1 MPTTIAT
8 IRSRVRQDLHDED
21 SGAYRWTDAV
31 LDRHITRAANDYSLE
46 APLEQKSTLTTTAGS
61 RAISVASLTNIIAI
75 DAVEYPVDQYP
86 PKYAPVSRW
95 QGVMTLDLQAAPVG
109 VEDVNVYWTRVHT
122 LDGSTSTIPVAH
134 EEIIAIGAA
143 AHAALD
149 WTSFATNRINTGGE
163 DVWGRYQA
171 FGESR
176 HRDFRRELARIAR
189 ANRVR
194 SRKLFAPGGPAPESR
209 DHVYGP

>member
-8 IRSRVRQDLHDED
+8 IRARVRQDLHDED
-21 SGAYRWTDAV
+21 SSAYRWTDAV
-31 LDRHITRAANDYSLE
+31 LDRHITRAVNDYSLE

-61 RAISVASLTNIIAI
+61 RNISIASLTNLIAI
-75 DAVEYPVDQYP
+75 DAVEYPIDQYP
-86 PKYAPVSRW
+86 PRYVPMSRW
-95 QGVMTLDLQAAPVG
+95 QTTITLDLTSAPAG
-109 VEDVNVYWTRVHT
+109 GENVNVYWTRVHT
-122 LDGSTSTIPVAH
+122 LDGSTSTVPVAH
-134 EEIIAIGAA
+134 EDVIALGAA

-163 DVWGRYQA
+163 DVWGRYKA

-176 HRDFRRELARIAR
+176 HREFRRELAKLAR

-194 SRKLFAPGGPAPESR
+194 IRRLYSPALP
-209 DHVYGP
+209 